1 MYPVS
6 YRCLFQYKALICG
19 PAVVSEVE
27 KEPASVSGLSAGLR
41 APGRKGPPIPELEAQ
56 PREGKGEG
64 NTKVV

>member
-1 MYPVS
+1 M
-6 YRCLFQYKALICG
+6 
-19 PAVVSEVE
+19 E
-27 KEPASVSGLSAGLR
+27 KEPASVSGPSAGLQ